1 MPEDLNKVLKLK
13 NSKILPLQKNLNV
26 ELDQSE
32 QEALLYVAGYVLLSL
47 KGSLKSM
54 NKSYANVI
62 HEIINT
68 WGSKDLD
75 HMVNEKEPVEDYS
88 KR

>member
-1 MPEDLNKVLKLK
+1 MPEVLNKVLKLK
-13 NSKILPLQKNLNV
+13 NSKILPLQKNV

-32 QEALLYVAGYVLLSL
+32 QEALRYVAGYVLISL
-47 KGSLKSM
+47 KQLLNKSM

-62 HEIINT
+62 HEILNT

-75 HMVNEKEPVEDYS
+75 HMVNEKESVEDCS

>member
-1 MPEDLNKVLKLK
+1 MPEVLNKVLKLK
-13 NSKILPLQKNLNV
+13 NSKILPLQKNV

-32 QEALLYVAGYVLLSL
+32 QEALRYVAGYVLLSL
-47 KGSLKSM
+47 KQLL

-62 HEIINT
+62 HEILNT

-75 HMVNEKEPVEDYS
+75 HMVNEKESVEDCS

>member
-1 MPEDLNKVLKLK
+1 MPEVLNKVLKLK
-13 NSKILPLQKNLNV
+13 NSKILPLQKNV

-32 QEALLYVAGYVLLSL
+32 EEALRYVAGYVLLSL
-47 KGSLKSM
+47 KQLLNKSM

-62 HEIINT
+62 HEIFNT

-75 HMVNEKEPVEDYS
+75 HMVNEKESVEDYS

>member
-1 MPEDLNKVLKLK
+1 MPEVLNKVLKLK
-13 NSKILPLQKNLNV
+13 NSKILPLQKNV

-32 QEALLYVAGYVLLSL
+32 QEALRYVAGYVLLSL
-47 KGSLKSM
+47 KQLL

-62 HEIINT
+62 HEILNT
-68 WGSKDLD
+68 CVSKDLD
-75 HMVNEKEPVEDYS
+75 HMVNEKESVEDCS

>member
-1 MPEDLNKVLKLK
+1 MPEVLNKVLKLK
-13 NSKILPLQKNLNV
+13 NSKILPLQKNV

-32 QEALLYVAGYVLLSL
+32 QEALRYVAGYVLLSL
-47 KGSLKSM
+47 KQLLNKSM

-62 HEIINT
+62 HEILNT

-75 HMVNEKEPVEDYS
+75 HMVNEKESVEDYS

>member
-13 NSKILPLQKNLNV
+13 NSKILPLQKNV

-32 QEALLYVAGYVLLSL
+32 QEALRYVAGYVLLSL
-47 KGSLKSM
+47 KQLL

-62 HEIINT
+62 HEILNT

-75 HMVNEKEPVEDYS
+75 HMVNEKESVEDCS